1 MAGEGGAGG
10 RRRRLRVAAWTAAL
24 AATVPAGA
32 LAGAAA
38 AAGELGRCL
47 RPQRGWSVSGQAQPG
62 HAQPTQLS
70 GALTLCNRFA
80 RATCC
85 QRPQTDPLYVQWRA
99 TVQAGFSARCSEAF
113 ETALCMECDPLVGT
127 GGVGTICRSACDAWH
142 AACRDEFFRAAEAGE
157 APLVPCT
164 ADALLCSPLHSFL
177 ASGADLCAAFGLA
190 LGDEFC
196 YSGAVDP
203 QRVGAPEPRPEQHAP
218 PRSASDDLWA
228 GQALGALRH
237 AERWLAAL
245 PLLYKALLTLLYA
258 AVAATMVL
266 QIRGGAEA
274 GRGSSGRR
282 LAEERE
288 AWRRRRSELGPGELG
303 PGSAN
308 PLLDEIERERAQKQQ
323 QQQQQQQ
330 QQHGHSHDGKACH
343 GHGAAVPKGQ
353 EREQDS

>member
-1 MAGEGGAGG
+1 MGAGARRSCER
-10 RRRRLRVAAWTAAL
+10 RRRRLREAAWVLVAAAAS
-24 AATVPAGA
+24 TSGA
-32 LAGAAA
+32 RAAA
-38 AAGELGRCL
+38 AAAAGGAAGELGRCL

-99 TVQAGFSARCSEAF
+99 TVQAGFSARCSDAF

-127 GGVGTICRSACDAWH
+127 GRVGTICRSTCDAWH
-142 AACRDEFFRAAEAGE
+142 AACRGEFFRAAEAGE

-164 ADALLCSPLHSFL
+164 DDALLCSPLQSFV

-203 QRVGAPEPRPEQHAP
+203 LRVGVPEPRPEHHPP
-218 PRSASDDLWA
+218 PRSAPDDSWA
-228 GQALGALRH
+228 AQGLGALRH
-237 AERWLAAL
+237 AERWLSAL
-245 PLLYKALLTLLYA
+245 PLHYKALLTLLYA
-258 AVAATMVL
+258 AGAATMVL
-266 QIRGGAEA
+266 RIRDGAGGSD
-274 GRGSSGRR
+274 GGSSQRPSDDH
-282 LAEERE
+282 E
-288 AWRRRRSELGPGELG
+288 AWRRRRYELG
-303 PGSAN
+303 PGSAS
-308 PLLDEIERERAQKQQ
+308 PLLDQIERERAQ

-330 QQHGHSHDGKACH
+330 QQHGHSHGGKACH
-343 GHGAAVPKGQ
+343 GHGAAPSGG
-353 EREQDS
+353 EGNEQD